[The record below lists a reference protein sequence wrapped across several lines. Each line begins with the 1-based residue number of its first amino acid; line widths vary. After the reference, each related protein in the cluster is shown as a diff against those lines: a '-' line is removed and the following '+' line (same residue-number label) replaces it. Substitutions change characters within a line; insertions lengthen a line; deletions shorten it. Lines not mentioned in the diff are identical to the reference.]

1 MIGDKMQIKEVYK
14 DIYQATFPL
23 TGNPLKS
30 INIFTIKSGDY
41 ALIIDTGFN
50 NPENRANM
58 EELFERLN
66 LNPLKTKLF
75 LTHLHSDHVGLAKW
89 LSDKGVGD
97 IYISEKDGK
106 MVENGIKKE
115 DFQWQNIIKNAHF
128 QGLGPENLKI
138 EDHPGYKNRPREAF
152 PHTKIKPGW
161 EISIGDYNFV
171 AIDEEGHTPGML
183 GLYEKEHKILFCGDH
198 ILGKITPNI
207 TYWGD
212 EFGDSLGI
220 YLKNLKKIKDLDIK
234 HLYSSHRF
242 LVEDVNARIDELL
255 DHHDRRLKDVLD
267 IINKLEKANTTE
279 ITQQMQW
286 DIKAKDWSSFPA
298 SQKWF
303 AVAEA
308 AAHLK
313 HLVIQG
319 RIKEEIVDGVG
330 YYSIK

>member
-1 MIGDKMQIKEVYK
+1 MQIKEVYK
-14 DIYQATFPL
+14 DIYQAIFPL

-30 INIFTIKSGDY
+30 INIFIIKSEDSSM
-41 ALIIDTGFN
+41 IIDTGFN
-50 NPENRANM
+50 NPENSANM

-66 LNPLKTKLF
+66 LDPLKTKLF

-89 LSDKGVGD
+89 LSDKGIGD

-106 MVENGIKKE
+106 MVENGINKE

-138 EDHPGYKNRPREAF
+138 EDHPGYKNRPKEAF

-220 YLKNLKKIKDLDIK
+220 YQKNLKKIKDLDIK

-242 LVEDVNARIDELL
+242 LVQDVSARIDELL
-255 DHHDRRLKDVLD
+255 AHHDRRLKDVLE
-267 IINKLEKANTTE
+267 IIEKLEKATTTE
-279 ITQQMQW
+279 ITQQMQR

-330 YYSIK
+330 FYSIK